1 MIVSIVDIVI
11 YLITEILN
19 YVLGYVVIFNC
30 RLTKYNSRWVIFVG
44 LILTIHLI
52 ILYGCGI
59 KTAESISVISMI
71 LIPFLLMDKLRV
83 KHFLIYPFI
92 IMSIS
97 VVAVSCSFILSV
109 ILNISEYEI
118 TQNWLSVIICEI
130 IPVVLMIIIIIFRRI
145 KNIRCIEIKL
155 DWKQY
160 MLFYIVTICTLLLI
174 GPVQRLIYVTGYN
187 NLYNLMG
194 FIISIVC
201 IVLILITIW
210 QGVIVNRQIK
220 SEERN
225 RMYEK
230 YIKLQKEYYNGLIN
244 QDNQLRKFKH
254 DLNAHIAV
262 LSDYCNSINDDRLK
276 KYIDDFISESAI
288 FEVVSYTGNRC
299 IDAIISNQIMQAAGE
314 NIHFDVKGNVPRN
327 IDISEFDICI
337 VLSNLIKNAIEACER
352 IEDIKK
358 RNIYIEIGMVSG
370 KLYISIKNPINISEI
385 RDINKLGTLKTDK
398 VNHGL
403 GLNNIRDV
411 IEKYNGVI
419 DIRMDNECF
428 VADVCM

>member
-1 MIVSIVDIVI
+1 M
-11 YLITEILN
+11 
-19 YVLGYVVIFNC
+19 
-30 RLTKYNSRWVIFVG
+30 
-44 LILTIHLI
+44 
-52 ILYGCGI
+52 
-59 KTAESISVISMI
+59 
-71 LIPFLLMDKLRV
+71 
-83 KHFLIYPFI
+83 
-92 IMSIS
+92 
-97 VVAVSCSFILSV
+97 
-109 ILNISEYEI
+109 
-118 TQNWLSVIICEI
+118 
-130 IPVVLMIIIIIFRRI
+130 
-145 KNIRCIEIKL
+145 
-155 DWKQY
+155 
-160 MLFYIVTICTLLLI
+160 
-174 GPVQRLIYVTGYN
+174 
-187 NLYNLMG
+187 
-194 FIISIVC
+194 
-201 IVLILITIW
+201 
-210 QGVIVNRQIK
+210 
-220 SEERN
+220 
-225 RMYEK
+225 
-230 YIKLQKEYYNGLIN
+230 
-244 QDNQLRKFKH
+244 
-254 DLNAHIAV
+254 

-288 FEVVSYTGNRC
+288 FEVISYTGNRC

-358 RNIYIEIGMVSG
+358 RNIYIEIGMMSG

>member
-1 MIVSIVDIVI
+1 M
-11 YLITEILN
+11 
-19 YVLGYVVIFNC
+19 
-30 RLTKYNSRWVIFVG
+30 
-44 LILTIHLI
+44 
-52 ILYGCGI
+52 
-59 KTAESISVISMI
+59 
-71 LIPFLLMDKLRV
+71 
-83 KHFLIYPFI
+83 
-92 IMSIS
+92 
-97 VVAVSCSFILSV
+97 

-327 IDISEFDICI
+327 IDISEFDICV